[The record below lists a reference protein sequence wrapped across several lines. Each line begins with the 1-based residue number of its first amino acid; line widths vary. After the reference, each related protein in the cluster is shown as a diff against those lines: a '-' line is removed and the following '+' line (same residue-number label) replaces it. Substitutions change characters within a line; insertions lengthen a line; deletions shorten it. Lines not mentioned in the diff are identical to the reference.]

1 MSTWFVCK
9 VKYQKQDEK
18 GRTKNISEQYL
29 VDAVSFTEAEARMY
43 EKLGSVIQGDFY
55 IANISKSPFTDVF
68 HYDDADVW
76 YRCKMTYS
84 LEEEGSDRHPGG
96 RHPGGKEKKI
106 VNRILL
112 TAPNVKVAYDRV
124 YESLNNMLVEFR
136 VPEVVESNIIEVFP
150 YESEEPMQEAPDNW
164 RPLSEVEA
172 DQAV

>member
-1 MSTWFVCK
+1 MSTWFICK

-43 EKLGSVIQGDFY
+43 EKLGSVIPGDFY

-68 HYDDADVW
+68 HYDDADLW

-84 LEEEGSDRHPGG
+84 LEEEGSDG
-96 RHPGGKEKKI
+96 HPGGKEKKI

-112 TAPNVKVAYDRV
+112 TAPNAKVAYDRV

-136 VPEVVESNIIEVFP
+136 VPEVVESNIVEVFP
-150 YESEEPMQEAPDNW
+150 YESREPLQEAPDNW